1 MIYWKKGIYFG
12 KTTETGLKQ
21 LRDVDIN
28 VKTISSI
35 YYHLL
40 SFIKYIFMIILL
52 PPILG
57 LLLINTLC
65 RYISIIVS
73 IPINKYNRYF

>member
-12 KTTETGLKQ
+12 ETNEDGLKK
-21 LRDVDIN
+21 LRNVDIT
-28 VKTISSI
+28 VKTISST
-35 YYHLL
+35 YYRLL
-40 SFIKYIFMIILL
+40 CFIKYIFMIILL

-57 LLLINTLC
+57 LLLINTMC